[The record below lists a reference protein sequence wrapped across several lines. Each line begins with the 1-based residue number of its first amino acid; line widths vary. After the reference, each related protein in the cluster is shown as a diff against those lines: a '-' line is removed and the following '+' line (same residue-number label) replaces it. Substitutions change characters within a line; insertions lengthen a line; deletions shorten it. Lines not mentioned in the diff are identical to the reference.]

1 MDRVPR
7 EQKSL
12 ITKSTSEHS
21 SALTIISYGWAAGVG
36 GGGERPELSPRDPH
50 SEGPGAWGFT
60 PSSRCLEVCNNFTSE
75 FLCFEGAG

>member
-1 MDRVPR
+1 MDRIPR

-12 ITKSTSEHS
+12 ITKSRSEHS
-21 SALTIISYGWAAGVG
+21 SALTIISYGRAAG
-36 GGGERPELSPRDPH
+36 GGGVVRDPH